1 MSLKKALFESLKS
14 WRVEELVMSKYVRL
28 FKSIALIVG
37 FISLPA
43 HAVNTFITLD
53 NFELWSSTY
62 EADTIRINDLNG
74 EQNPE
79 NCTDPDT
86 YFLSTAL
93 SLEAQNRAYSTL
105 MAAKLSKQPIQII
118 LSGCQG
124 GRPKVVSVILK

>member
-1 MSLKKALFESLKS
+1 
-14 WRVEELVMSKYVRL
+14 MSKYVVF
-28 FKSIALIVG
+28 FKSIVLISG
-37 FISLPA
+37 FITFPT
-43 HAVNTFITLD
+43 HAANTFITLD

-79 NCTDPDT
+79 TCTDPDT
-86 YFLSTAL
+86 YFVSTAM

-105 MAAKLSKQPIQII
+105 MAAKLSKQPIQVI
-118 LSGCQG
+118 LSGCQD